1 MKSLEILEKAMGC
14 AKNDIEWL
22 QASTSIENVKTNL
35 FDAWHWRM
43 INDAKR
49 NEKFAAAITTAL
61 EQNPGARVLDIGC
74 GSGIFSVVAARF
86 AFTDICG
93 FLMLIRDANLNSL
106 PNLQFPI
113 PFNSA

>member
-49 NEKFAAAITTAL
+49 NQKFAAAITTAL
-61 EQNPGARVLDIGC
+61 DRNPGARVLDIGC
-74 GSGIFSVVAARF
+74 GSGIFSVLAARF
-86 AFTDICG
+86 ALCIFIIQKIPT
-93 FLMLIRDANLNSL
+93 FFPETATSHL
-106 PNLQFPI
+106 P
-113 PFNSA
+113 ATKTR